1 MNMHANKTQNGE
13 KRCSSP
19 EKIWKMKLKNQVELQ
34 QTINTM
40 ESGKLSYS
48 IQPISLISKWNSL
61 KAFIDQFT
69 SMNSKLMPVVALAF
83 SYHESASLM
92 YDVLARRLCA
102 LWIFFVQTWHI
113 PILYHL
119 KAERW
124 ENHFSISI
132 LNSTHLLI
140 PRAHTSI
147 QRACVI
153 HVAVLSAFSSS
164 VTFCYNELA
173 FIVSVDDKTCVSIEC
188 TV

>member
-1 MNMHANKTQNGE
+1 MSYEARVMAYEQPYKLLTNWECRDSWLQSKLLKAFKINQIEWICMHANKTQNGE

-102 LWIFFVQTWHI
+102 LWICFVQTWHI

-132 LNSTHLLI
+132 LNSTHL
-140 PRAHTSI
+140 
-147 QRACVI
+147 
-153 HVAVLSAFSSS
+153 
-164 VTFCYNELA
+164 
-173 FIVSVDDKTCVSIEC
+173 
-188 TV
+188 